1 MKVTKFSGEVV
12 VFDEEKLKKSLS
24 KSGARQEAVDNV
36 ITAVEKEL
44 YEGIPTK
51 KIYKLAFQQLKKVS
65 NVHAAK
71 YNLRSAI
78 QALGP
83 AGFYFEKFIAR
94 LFEIEGCETIT
105 NYSLQVK
112 CVLHE
117 VDVILKKENRISMV
131 ECKFHGSQDAKTD
144 VKVPMYILSR
154 FNDLKVQ
161 PYPLFNNEA
170 IIENCWIITN
180 NRFTEDAI
188 QFATCS
194 NLKLLSWNYPPHASL
209 KNKIDNY
216 NIYPVTALTTLTIAE
231 KDKLL
236 AQNIITARD
245 LIASSDVLHK
255 IQLSPNRIKNVL
267 KEANQLCNLL
277 KLSK

>member
-1 MKVTKFSGEVV
+1 MKVTKFSGEVA

-36 ITAVEKEL
+36 ITAIEKEL

-94 LFEIEGCETIT
+94 LFEIEGYETIT
-105 NYSLQVK
+105 NKSLQGK
-112 CVLHE
+112 CVRHE
-117 VDVILKKENRISMV
+117 VDVILKKEDRISMV

-154 FNDLKVQ
+154 FNDLKVE
-161 PYPLFNNEA
+161 PYPLFNNEV

-236 AQNIITARD
+236 TQNIITARD

-267 KEANQLCNLL
+267 KESNQLCNLL

>member
-12 VFDEEKLKKSLS
+12 VFDKEKLKKSLL
-24 KSGARQEAVDNV
+24 KSGAGLETVNHVLAT
-36 ITAVEKEL
+36 IESEL

-51 KIYKLAFQQLKKVS
+51 KIYKLAFQLLKKVS

-71 YNLRSAI
+71 YNLRASI
-78 QALGP
+78 MALGP

-94 LFEIEGCETIT
+94 VFELEGYETQT
-105 NYSLQVK
+105 NLTLQGK
-112 CVLHE
+112 CVSHE
-117 VDVILKKENRISMV
+117 VDVILKKENTISMV

-154 FNDLKVQ
+154 FNDLKSQAYVF
-161 PYPLFNNEA
+161 FNTKSMLKS
-170 IIENCWIITN
+170 CWIITN

-188 QFATCS
+188 QFAKCS
-194 NLKLLSWNYPPHASL
+194 NLELLSWNYPPNNSL
-209 KNKIDNY
+209 KNKIDTY
-216 NIYPVTALTTLTIAE
+216 HIYPVTALTTLSISE
-231 KDKLL
+231 KERLL
-236 AQNIITARD
+236 SLHVLTARD
-245 LIASSDVLHK
+245 LINNKDCLSK
-255 IQLSPNRIKNVL
+255 IALSANRIKNVL

>member
-12 VFDEEKLKKSLS
+12 VFDEEKLKKSLL
-24 KSGARQEAVDNV
+24 KSGASQEAVSQV
-36 ITAVEKEL
+36 IAAIEGEL

-51 KIYKLAFQQLKKVS
+51 KIYKLAFKQLKKVS

-71 YNLRSAI
+71 YNLRAAI

-94 LFEIEGCETIT
+94 LFEIDGYQTIT
-105 NYSLQVK
+105 NQSLQGK
-112 CVLHE
+112 CVSHE
-117 VDVILKKENRISMV
+117 VDVILERDNVISMV

-154 FNDLKVQ
+154 FNDLNSQ
-161 PYPLFNNEA
+161 QITFFNKKTNLSK
-170 IIENCWIITN
+170 CWIVTN

-188 QFATCS
+188 QFANCS
-194 NLKLLSWNYPPHASL
+194 NLGLLSWNYPSEDSL
-209 KNKIDNY
+209 KNKIDKHH
-216 NIYPVTALTTLTIAE
+216 IYPVTALTTLTIAE

-236 AQNIITARD
+236 AQQILTARD
-245 LIASSDVLHK
+245 LIESSDVLHK
-255 IQLSPNRIKNVL
+255 IQLSTNRIKNVL
-267 KEANQLCNLL
+267 REANQLCNLL